1 MLARSRYLIYVVTF
15 TGKGDVV
22 LHFPKATRRKIVYA
36 TTVAIVSGSCL
47 LVWKQLPKSPL
58 DTLNNG
64 AAPAALTQAAMTESA
79 KENPNVKA
87 PVADT
92 GTQEATAVQPK
103 REKIETY
110 VVQEGDTISGIAAK
124 YNLTTET
131 ILGANGDD
139 EDIHPGQ
146 ELSIPREDGA
156 VVEVE
161 PGDTLYQL
169 AEDYG
174 VTVDAIA
181 EANPDVDPNALPMG
195 AKLLI
200 PGGEPMQRSRQV
212 VSRSGGGS
220 RTRKLMWP
228 TVGPLTDDFGWRVH
242 PVYGT
247 ESFHDGMDIGV
258 GSGTPLVAAA
268 GGTVVAAGRSGG
280 YGLMVR
286 IDHGN
291 GLMTEYAHLSQID
304 VSVGEEVSAGEHIGY
319 SGNTGVSTGPH
330 LHFMVL
336 LWGEP
341 ANPLDYLP

>member
-1 MLARSRYLIYVVTF
+1 MLHY

-47 LVWKQLPKSPL
+47 LVWKQLPKGPMDS
-58 DTLNNG
+58 LNSG
-64 AAPAALTQAAMTESA
+64 AAPAALTQAAMAESV
-79 KENPNVKA
+79 KENPGQKA
-87 PVADT
+87 PAAASTERD
-92 GTQEATAVQPK
+92 
-103 REKIETY
+103 KIETY
-110 VVQEGDTISGIAAK
+110 VVQEGDTISGIAQK
-124 YNLTTET
+124 YNLKTET

-146 ELSIPREDGA
+146 ELSIPRVDGA
-156 VVEVE
+156 VVEIE
-161 PGDTLYQL
+161 PGDTLWQL
-169 AEDYG
+169 AQDFG
-174 VTVDAIA
+174 VSELEIA
-181 EANPDVDPNALPMG
+181 EANKDVDPG
-195 AKLLI
+195 AIQPGMKLLI
-200 PGGEPMQRSRQV
+200 PGGEPIRRSRQV
-212 VSRSGGGS
+212 VSRSGSS
-220 RTRKLMWP
+220 RTRKLQWP
-228 TVGPLTDDFGWRVH
+228 TVGPLTDEFGWRVH

-247 ESFHDGMDIGV
+247 EAFHDGMDIGV
-258 GSGTPLVAAA
+258 GSGTPLAAAA
-268 GGTVVAAGRSGG
+268 GGTVVMASRYGG
-280 YGLMVR
+280 YGLVVR

-341 ANPLDYLP
+341 VDPLDYLP

>member
-1 MLARSRYLIYVVTF
+1 M
-15 TGKGDVV
+15 
-22 LHFPKATRRKIVYA
+22 HFPKATRRKIVYA

-47 LVWKQLPKSPL
+47 LVWKQLPKGPL
-58 DTLNNG
+58 DALNNG
-64 AAPAALTQAAMTESA
+64 AAPTALTQSAMTESA
-79 KENPNVKA
+79 KLNPGQKA

-92 GTQEATAVQPK
+92 GKPEETAAKPQ

-124 YNLTTET
+124 YNLKSET

-156 VVEVE
+156 VVEIE
-161 PGDTLYQL
+161 PGDTLWQL
-169 AEDYG
+169 AQDFG
-174 VTVDAIA
+174 VTELEIA
-181 EANPDVDPNALPMG
+181 EANKDVDPG
-195 AKLLI
+195 AIQPGMKLLI
-200 PGGEPMQRSRQV
+200 PGGEPTRRGRQV
-212 VSRSGGGS
+212 VSRSGSG
-220 RTRKLMWP
+220 RTRKLQWP

-247 ESFHDGMDIGV
+247 EAFHDGMDIGV

-268 GGTVVAAGRSGG
+268 GGTVVMASRYGG
-280 YGLMVR
+280 YGLVVR

-341 ANPLDYLP
+341 VNPLDYLP